1 MKRLIVSFVAGL
13 LLIGVVGTAFAEDAG
28 KNVRRVGHN
37 RQCQCQCQC
46 QRQCQ
51 ELEKCAGE
59 KCTVDS
65 QCKQSNACKMND
77 RSTCR
82 KFASM
87 HAKERQGRRGK
98 ALGSMMLKQRR
109 MRAGVMEHKRGH
121 MQGHM
126 RNGAGYKS
134 AGAFRFREKLGLSD
148 KQVKQIEQIRKDN
161 GDKIRAVGRESR
173 QQIMKV
179 LTPEQQQKLEQMRKD
194 GGHSRK

>member
-1 MKRLIVSFVAGL
+1 VKRLIVSFVAGL

-28 KNVRRVGHN
+28 KNVRQVGHN
-37 RQCQCQCQC
+37 RQCQCQCQD
-46 QRQCQ
+46 
-51 ELEKCAGE
+51 KCARE

-65 QCKQSNACKMND
+65 QCKQSDACKMDD

-87 HAKERQGRRGK
+87 HARERQGRRGK
-98 ALGSMMLKQRR
+98 ALGSLMLKQRR

-126 RNGAGYKS
+126 RNGTGYKG

-148 KQVKQIEQIRKDN
+148 KQVKQIEQIRKDKYN
-161 GDKIRAVGRESR
+161 IRRN
-173 QQIMKV
+173 K
-179 LTPEQQQKLEQMRKD
+179 K
-194 GGHSRK
+194 